1 MWVGWSRAGANGI
14 VIRLPEFQ
22 APGGAPAPRPPCS
35 GSVAMRFTIA
45 RRLAV
50 LVAVAILVS
59 AAAILVQLSAMREIM
74 WQERQSAIA
83 GQIQSAASIVKE
95 LAAAAD
101 AGKLDKADAQA
112 RAKATLRAI
121 RFGQNDYVFVYDYS
135 GTNLVLGPRPELEGK
150 NIIDAKDPN
159 GVAYVR
165 ELVAAGRRGGGFVAY
180 AFPRPGASEP
190 SAKHG
195 YALGFEP
202 WQWVI
207 GTGVYVDDL
216 DAIFMRRVRDAA
228 LWALGLIAVLVAVAI
243 PLARGLVR
251 PIGAMTSA
259 MDKLAGGDTSVVVP
273 ALARKDEVGAMA
285 RALEIFKEAVIAKQ
299 AAEVAA
305 IAEAEEKARRS
316 EAELA
321 ARRDAE
327 EKAAAESAAKERRS
341 QRVLALRA
349 TLESNVGAMTG
360 QLAKAGTE
368 MEETAQTMSDVADE
382 TSRLTTH
389 LAGATEQASA
399 NVHAVAAAA
408 EELLAS
414 IGEIGGQVNESTQ
427 IAARAVDDAKKTD
440 SVVQA
445 LAAGAQKIGEV
456 VNLINAI
463 AAQTNLLALNATI
476 EAARAGEA
484 GKGFAVV
491 ASEVKSLAA
500 QTTKATDEIAGQ
512 ITAIQG
518 STAEAV
524 DAIQGIG
531 TTIGRMATIATGI
544 SAAMEEQRTAMQEI
558 ARNVHEA
565 ASGTEQIAGGGVEV
579 KRGAGE
585 TGSSAAQVLA
595 AARELTRQSEA
606 LRGEV
611 NTFLTSV
618 KTA

>member
-1 MWVGWSRAGANGI
+1 
-14 VIRLPEFQ
+14 
-22 APGGAPAPRPPCS
+22 
-35 GSVAMRFTIA
+35 MRFTIA

-83 GQIQSAASIVKE
+83 AQIHSAVSIVKE
-95 LAAAAD
+95 MAAAAD
-101 AGKLDKADAQA
+101 AGKLDKAEAQA

-165 ELVAAGRRGGGFVAY
+165 ELVGAGRRGGGFVAY

-190 SAKHG
+190 SAKYG
-195 YALGFEP
+195 YAQGFEP

-259 MDKLAGGDTSVVVP
+259 MDKLAGGDTSIDVP

-285 RALEIFKEAVIAKQ
+285 RALEIFKVAVLAKQ

-305 IAEAEEKARRS
+305 VAEAEEKARRS

-327 EKAAAESAAKERRS
+327 EKAAAESVAKERRS

-349 TLESNVGAMTG
+349 TLETNVGAMTG
-360 QLAKAGTE
+360 ELAKAGTE

-389 LAGATEQASA
+389 LAGTTEQASA

-524 DAIQGIG
+524 GAIQGIG

-544 SAAMEEQRTAMQEI
+544 STAMEEQRAAMQEI

-565 ASGTEQIAGGGVEV
+565 ASGTEQIAGGVVEV

-606 LRGEV
+606 LRAEV
-611 NTFLTSV
+611 DTFLTSV

>member
-1 MWVGWSRAGANGI
+1 
-14 VIRLPEFQ
+14 
-22 APGGAPAPRPPCS
+22 
-35 GSVAMRFTIA
+35 MRFTIA

-83 GQIQSAASIVKE
+83 AQIHSAVSIVKE
-95 LAAAAD
+95 MAAAAD
-101 AGKLDKADAQA
+101 AGKLDKAEAQA

-165 ELVAAGRRGGGFVAY
+165 ELVGAGRRGGGFVAY

-190 SAKHG
+190 SAKYG
-195 YALGFEP
+195 NAQGFEP

-251 PIGAMTSA
+251 PIGALTSA
-259 MDKLAGGDTSVVVP
+259 MDKLAGGDTSIDVP
-273 ALARKDEVGAMA
+273 ALGRKDEVGAMA
-285 RALEIFKEAVIAKQ
+285 RALEIFKAAVLAKQ

-305 IAEAEEKARRS
+305 VAEAEEKARRS

-327 EKAAAESAAKERRS
+327 EKAAAEAAAKERRS

-349 TLESNVGAMTG
+349 TLETNVVAMIG

-389 LAGATEQASA
+389 LAGTTEQASA
-399 NVHAVAAAA
+399 NMHAVAAAA

-427 IAARAVDDAKKTD
+427 IAARAVDDATKTD

-524 DAIQGIG
+524 GAIQGIG

-544 SAAMEEQRTAMQEI
+544 STAMEEQRAAMQEI

-585 TGSSAAQVLA
+585 TGASAAQVLA
-595 AARELTRQSEA
+595 AARERTRQSEA
-606 LRGEV
+606 LRAEV
-611 NTFLTSV
+611 DTFLTSV
-618 KTA
+618 KAA

>member
-1 MWVGWSRAGANGI
+1 MCVNSS
-14 VIRLPEFQ
+14 
-22 APGGAPAPRPPCS
+22 APGGAAAASSP
-35 GSVAMRFTIA
+35 MRF
-45 RRLAV
+45 R
-50 LVAVAILVS
+50 
-59 AAAILVQLSAMREIM
+59 
-74 WQERQSAIA
+74 
-83 GQIQSAASIVKE
+83 
-95 LAAAAD
+95 
-101 AGKLDKADAQA
+101 A
-112 RAKATLRAI
+112 RAPAHRRRNTAT
-121 RFGQNDYVFVYDYS
+121 
-135 GTNLVLGPRPELEGK
+135 
-150 NIIDAKDPN
+150 
-159 GVAYVR
+159 
-165 ELVAAGRRGGGFVAY
+165 RR
-180 AFPRPGASEP
+180 
-190 SAKHG
+190 
-195 YALGFEP
+195 GFEP

-216 DAIFMRRVRDAA
+216 DATFMRRIRDAA
-228 LWALGLIAVLVAVAI
+228 LWALGLIAILVAVAI

-251 PIGAMTSA
+251 PIGALTSA
-259 MDKLAGGDTSVVVP
+259 MDKLAGGDTSIDVP
-273 ALARKDEVGAMA
+273 ALGRKDEVGAMA
-285 RALEIFKEAVIAKQ
+285 RALEIFKAAVRAKQ

-305 IAEAEEKARRS
+305 VSEAEEKARRS

-349 TLESNVGAMTG
+349 TLETNVGAMTG

-389 LAGATEQASA
+389 LAGTTEQASA

-427 IAARAVDDAKKTD
+427 IAARAVDDATKTD

-524 DAIQGIG
+524 GAIQGIG

-544 SAAMEEQRTAMQEI
+544 STAMEEQRAAMQEI

-565 ASGTEQIAGGGVEV
+565 ASGTEQIAGGVVEV

-606 LRGEV
+606 LRAEV
-611 NTFLTSV
+611 DTFLTSV
-618 KTA
+618 KAA

>member
-1 MWVGWSRAGANGI
+1 
-14 VIRLPEFQ
+14 
-22 APGGAPAPRPPCS
+22 
-35 GSVAMRFTIA
+35 MRFTIA

-59 AAAILVQLSAMREIM
+59 AAAIVVQLSATREIM

-83 GQIQSAASIVKE
+83 SQVHSALSIVKE
-95 LAAAAD
+95 MATAAD
-101 AGKLDKADAQA
+101 AGKLDKTEAQA

-121 RFGQNDYVFVYDYS
+121 RFGQNDYVFVYEHT

-150 NIIDAKDPN
+150 NMIDAKDPN

-190 SAKHG
+190 SAKYG
-195 YALGFEP
+195 YAQGFEP

-228 LWALGLIAVLVAVAI
+228 LWALGLIAVLIAVAI

-251 PIGAMTSA
+251 PIGALTSA
-259 MDKLAGGDTSVVVP
+259 MDKLAGGDTAITVP
-273 ALARKDEVGAMA
+273 ALARRDEVGAMA

-299 AAEVAA
+299 EAEVAA
-305 IAEAEEKARRS
+305 VAEAEEKARRS

-321 ARRDAE
+321 ARREAE
-327 EKAAAESAAKERRS
+327 EKAAAEAAAKERRS

-349 TLESNVGAMTG
+349 TLETNVGAMTG
-360 QLAKAGTE
+360 QLAKAGAD
-368 MEETAQTMSDVADE
+368 MEETAQTMSAVADE

-399 NVHAVAAAA
+399 NVRAVAAAA

-414 IGEIGGQVNESTQ
+414 IGEIGGQVGESTQ
-427 IAARAVDDAKKTD
+427 IAARAVEDAKKTD

-445 LAAGAQKIGEV
+445 LATGAQKIGEV
-456 VNLINAI
+456 INLINAV

-500 QTTKATDEIAGQ
+500 QTTKATEEIAAQ
-512 ITAIQG
+512 IAAIQG

-524 DAIQGIG
+524 GAIQGIG

-565 ASGTEQIAGGGVEV
+565 ASGTEQIAGGVVEV

-611 NTFLTSV
+611 DTFLTSV
-618 KTA
+618 KAA

>member
-1 MWVGWSRAGANGI
+1 
-14 VIRLPEFQ
+14 
-22 APGGAPAPRPPCS
+22 
-35 GSVAMRFTIA
+35 MRFTIA

-83 GQIQSAASIVKE
+83 AQVHSAISIVKE
-95 LAAAAD
+95 FAAAAD
-101 AGKLDKADAQA
+101 VGKLDKAEAQA

-121 RFGQNDYVFVYDYS
+121 RFGHNDYVFVYDHS

-150 NIIDAKDPN
+150 NMIGAKDAS

-165 ELVAAGRRGGGFVAY
+165 ELVGAGRRGGGFVAY

-190 SAKHG
+190 SAKYG
-195 YALGFEP
+195 YAQGFEP

-216 DAIFMRRVRDAA
+216 DATFMRRIRDAA

-251 PIGAMTSA
+251 PIGALTSA
-259 MDKLAGGDTSVVVP
+259 MDKLAGGDTSIDVP
-273 ALARKDEVGAMA
+273 ALGRKDEVGAMA
-285 RALEIFKEAVIAKQ
+285 RALEIFKAAVLAKQ

-305 IAEAEEKARRS
+305 AAEAEEKARRS

-327 EKAAAESAAKERRS
+327 EKAAAEAAAKERRS

-349 TLESNVGAMTG
+349 TLETNVGAMTG

-389 LAGATEQASA
+389 LAGTTEQASA

-524 DAIQGIG
+524 GAIQGIG

-544 SAAMEEQRTAMQEI
+544 STAMEEQRAAMQEI

-565 ASGTEQIAGGGVEV
+565 ASGTEQIAGGVVEV

-606 LRGEV
+606 LRAEV
-611 NTFLTSV
+611 DTFLTSV